1 MMQTLLTQTPSA
13 PANGLD
19 KAPLSGSVESKS
31 IDGGTS
37 SDSKGDFAIL
47 IAKAQNC
54 EQGAAEASQG
64 DNNVRSAKSLATES
78 ASPNEEASKEQ
89 DPDADS
95 KVEEVPATDFLLRLQ
110 DSLKLDTSL
119 VTPQLAVVAQQSATA
134 VDGNPLPQE
143 GEQQGIALDESEPAP
158 AAARIARQLAGQT
171 GAQSPLATT
180 AQLTP
185 ETTVSPSAARV
196 VVQGDASS
204 AVLSP
209 SVLSSEGEKAATTA
223 DEQSG
228 EKASA
233 KGETPAGGKHTKPLT
248 GAERMAQ
255 LAKVLPVDESAS
267 TTKPAES
274 LATKEAGDSKSDSA
288 ASSAV
293 TGKGQTAQ
301 AATQGAALKAFSEG
315 LKQPEV
321 GAAATSAT
329 AEGHDGSSNS
339 TGKSVS
345 NSGAKVNQNDV
356 SFTAKQEGR
365 LTAKEGSD
373 SKSDSVTSSAVTSK
387 GQTAQAATQGA
398 ALKAFSEGLK
408 QPDAGTV
415 TTATT
420 AENTGMAGKG
430 AEKSAAE
437 GSQQPATAANQGSAP
452 VTTAQSAAAQS
463 GVTSNTTTQTDSAA
477 APVMVAPEQVLAQA
491 ESQGPQAPLSSIA
504 AGIKQMDVTGTDEVR
519 KAVQLEVKPKAGE
532 SEKSLVAAT
541 SSSESSQSQ
550 TVQHG
555 QNSQPQPQV
564 ADSRAPA
571 AEGTLRREPQNLPH
585 LKLASQEAP
594 AELHQKVNVML
605 AEKLQQAEI
614 QLDPLGLG
622 KMKIQIQIGADSQA
636 NVHFVVQH
644 GQTREMLEQAMPR
657 LRDMLAGQG
666 IQLGQTQVQQQSQQ
680 QQQQGQPTFS
690 GQGQQGQS
698 GGQSHAGNGQVE
710 GEPTTANLSL
720 LVESTNGSGIDFY
733 A

>member
-31 IDGGTS
+31 IDGGTG
-37 SDSKGDFAIL
+37 SDSKGDFATL
-47 IAKAQNC
+47 IAKARNS
-54 EQGAAEASQG
+54 EQGAAEATQG
-64 DNNVRSAKSLATES
+64 GNHVRSAKSLATES
-78 ASPNEEASKEQ
+78 ASPKEETGKEQ
-89 DPDADS
+89 DPDADN

-119 VTPQLAVVAQQSATA
+119 VTPQLAVAAQQSATA

-143 GEQQGIALDESEPAP
+143 GELEGIALDESEQTP
-158 AAARIARQLAGQT
+158 AAARIASQLAGQT

-180 AQLTP
+180 ANSTS
-185 ETTVSPSAARV
+185 ETTVSSSAARV
-196 VVQGDASS
+196 VAQGDAS
-204 AVLSP
+204 AA
-209 SVLSSEGEKAATTA
+209 VLSSEGEDAATTT
-223 DEQSG
+223 DRQSG

-233 KGETPAGGKHTKPLT
+233 KGETLGADGKHSKPLT

-255 LAKVLPVDESAS
+255 LAKVLPVDESVS
-267 TTKPAES
+267 TAKSAES
-274 LATKEAGDSKSDSA
+274 LAAKETGDSKSDLVA
-288 ASSAV
+288 GNV
-293 TGKGQTAQ
+293 LTNKGQATQ

-315 LKQPEV
+315 LKQPEA
-321 GAAATSAT
+321 GAATTSAT
-329 AEGHDGSSNS
+329 ADGS
-339 TGKSVS
+339 GV
-345 NSGAKVNQNDV
+345 
-356 SFTAKQEGR
+356 
-365 LTAKEGSD
+365 
-373 SKSDSVTSSAVTSK
+373 
-387 GQTAQAATQGA
+387 
-398 ALKAFSEGLK
+398 
-408 QPDAGTV
+408 
-415 TTATT
+415 
-420 AENTGMAGKG
+420 AGKG
-430 AEKSAAE
+430 AEKGAAE

-452 VTTAQSAAAQS
+452 VTTAQSAAESAAAQS
-463 GVTSNTTTQTDSAA
+463 RVTANATAQSDSAA
-477 APVMVAPEQVLAQA
+477 APVMVAPQQVLAQA
-491 ESQGPQAPLSSIA
+491 ESQGPQAPLSTIS
-504 AGIKQMDVTGTDEVR
+504 AGIKQMEVTGTDEVR
-519 KAVQLEVKPKAGE
+519 KAVSLEVKPKAGE
-532 SEKSLVAAT
+532 AEKSLVATT
-541 SSSESSQSQ
+541 SSSESSPSQ

-555 QNSQPQPQV
+555 QNSQTQPQV

-571 AEGTLRREPQNLPH
+571 AETTLRREPQNLPH

-622 KMKIQIQIGADSQA
+622 KMKIQIQMGADSQA

-680 QQQQGQPTFS
+680 QQQQGQPTFN

-698 GGQSHAGNGQVE
+698 SGQPRSGNGLVE
-710 GEPTTANLSL
+710 GELTTSNPSL

>member
-31 IDGGTS
+31 IDGETG
-37 SDSKGDFAIL
+37 SDSKGDFATL
-47 IAKAQNC
+47 IAKARNS
-54 EQGAAEASQG
+54 EQGAAEATQG
-64 DNNVRSAKSLATES
+64 GNHVRSAKSLATES
-78 ASPNEEASKEQ
+78 ASPKEETSKEQ
-89 DPDADS
+89 DPDADN

-119 VTPQLAVVAQQSATA
+119 VTPQLAVAAQQSATV

-143 GEQQGIALDESEPAP
+143 GELEGIALDESEQTP
-158 AAARIARQLAGQT
+158 AAARIASQLASQT

-180 AQLTP
+180 ANSTS
-185 ETTVSPSAARV
+185 ETTVSSSAARV
-196 VVQGDASS
+196 VAQGDAS
-204 AVLSP
+204 AA
-209 SVLSSEGEKAATTA
+209 VLSSEGEDAATTA
-223 DEQSG
+223 DGQAG

-233 KGETPAGGKHTKPLT
+233 KGETLGADGKHTKPLT

-255 LAKVLPVDESAS
+255 LAKVLPVDESANTAKS
-267 TTKPAES
+267 AES
-274 LATKEAGDSKSDSA
+274 LAAKEAGDSKSDLS
-288 ASSAV
+288 ASSAL
-293 TGKGQTAQ
+293 TNKGQATQ
-301 AATQGAALKAFSEG
+301 ATTQGAALKAFSEG
-315 LKQPEV
+315 LKQSEAV
-321 GAAATSAT
+321 AATTSAAA
-329 AEGHDGSSNS
+329 DGS
-339 TGKSVS
+339 GV
-345 NSGAKVNQNDV
+345 
-356 SFTAKQEGR
+356 
-365 LTAKEGSD
+365 
-373 SKSDSVTSSAVTSK
+373 
-387 GQTAQAATQGA
+387 
-398 ALKAFSEGLK
+398 
-408 QPDAGTV
+408 
-415 TTATT
+415 
-420 AENTGMAGKG
+420 AGKG

-452 VTTAQSAAAQS
+452 VTTAQSAAESAAAHGSVTTNATAQS
-463 GVTSNTTTQTDSAA
+463 DSAA
-477 APVMVAPEQVLAQA
+477 APVMVAPQQVLAQA
-491 ESQGPQAPLSSIA
+491 ESQGPQAPLSTIS
-504 AGIKQMDVTGTDEVR
+504 AGIKQMEVTGTDEVR
-519 KAVQLEVKPKAGE
+519 KAVSLEVKPKAGE
-532 SEKSLVAAT
+532 AEKSLVATT
-541 SSSESSQSQ
+541 SNSESSPSQ

-555 QNSQPQPQV
+555 QNSQTQPQV

-571 AEGTLRREPQNLPH
+571 AETTLRREPQNLPH

-622 KMKIQIQIGADSQA
+622 KMKIQIQMGSDSQA

-680 QQQQGQPTFS
+680 QQQQGQPTFN

-698 GGQSHAGNGQVE
+698 SSQPRSGNGLVE
-710 GEPTTANLSL
+710 GELTTSNPSL

>member
-31 IDGGTS
+31 IDGGAG
-37 SDSKGDFAIL
+37 SDSKGDFATL
-47 IAKAQNC
+47 IAKAQNS

-89 DPDADS
+89 DPDTDG
-95 KVEEVPATDFLLRLQ
+95 KVEEVPANDFLLRLQ

-119 VTPQLAVVAQQSATA
+119 VTPQLAVVVQQSATA
-134 VDGNPLPQE
+134 IDGNPLPQE
-143 GEQQGIALDESEPAP
+143 GEQEGIALDESEPAP

-180 AQLTP
+180 AQSTH
-185 ETTVSPSAARV
+185 ETTASPSAARV
-196 VVQGDASS
+196 VVQGDAFS

-209 SVLSSEGEKAATTA
+209 AALSSEGDKAATTA

-233 KGETPAGGKHTKPLT
+233 KGETPADGKHTKPLT

-267 TTKPAES
+267 TTKPAET
-274 LATKEAGDSKSDSA
+274 LAAKEGGDSKSDPA

-293 TGKGQTAQ
+293 TSKRQTAQ
-301 AATQGAALKAFSEG
+301 AT
-315 LKQPEV
+315 
-321 GAAATSAT
+321 
-329 AEGHDGSSNS
+329 
-339 TGKSVS
+339 
-345 NSGAKVNQNDV
+345 
-356 SFTAKQEGR
+356 
-365 LTAKEGSD
+365 
-373 SKSDSVTSSAVTSK
+373 
-387 GQTAQAATQGA
+387 TQGA

-408 QPDAGTV
+408 QPDASTV

-420 AENTGMAGKG
+420 AENSGAAGKG

-437 GSQQPATAANQGSAP
+437 GSQQTATTTVANQGSAQ

-463 GVTSNTTTQTDSAA
+463 SVMPNTTTQTDNAA
-477 APVMVAPEQVLAQA
+477 APVMVAPQQMLAQA
-491 ESQGPQAPLSSIA
+491 ESQGPQAPLSTIS
-504 AGIKQMDVTGTDEVR
+504 AGIKQMEVTGTDEVR

-532 SEKSLVAAT
+532 AEKSLVATT

-698 GGQSHAGNGQVE
+698 GGQSHAGNGLVE
-710 GEPTTANLSL
+710 GELTTANLSL

>member
-31 IDGGTS
+31 IDGGTG
-37 SDSKGDFAIL
+37 SDSKGDFATL
-47 IAKAQNC
+47 IAKARNS
-54 EQGAAEASQG
+54 EQGAAEATQG
-64 DNNVRSAKSLATES
+64 GNHVRSAKSLATES
-78 ASPNEEASKEQ
+78 ASPKEETGKEQ
-89 DPDADS
+89 DPDADN

-119 VTPQLAVVAQQSATA
+119 VTPQLAVAAQQSATA

-143 GEQQGIALDESEPAP
+143 GELEGIALDDGEQTP
-158 AAARIARQLAGQT
+158 AAARIASQLAGQN

-180 AQLTP
+180 ANSTS
-185 ETTVSPSAARV
+185 ETTVSSSAARV
-196 VVQGDASS
+196 VAQGDAS
-204 AVLSP
+204 AA
-209 SVLSSEGEKAATTA
+209 VLSSEGEDAATTT
-223 DEQSG
+223 DRQSG

-233 KGETPAGGKHTKPLT
+233 KGETLGADGKHSKPLT

-255 LAKVLPVDESAS
+255 LAKVLPVDESANTAKS
-267 TTKPAES
+267 AES
-274 LATKEAGDSKSDSA
+274 LAAKEAGDSKSDPA
-288 ASSAV
+288 ASNAL
-293 TGKGQTAQ
+293 TNKGQATQ

-315 LKQPEV
+315 LKQSEA
-321 GAAATSAT
+321 GAATTSAT
-329 AEGHDGSSNS
+329 ADGS
-339 TGKSVS
+339 GV
-345 NSGAKVNQNDV
+345 
-356 SFTAKQEGR
+356 
-365 LTAKEGSD
+365 
-373 SKSDSVTSSAVTSK
+373 
-387 GQTAQAATQGA
+387 
-398 ALKAFSEGLK
+398 
-408 QPDAGTV
+408 
-415 TTATT
+415 
-420 AENTGMAGKG
+420 AGKG

-437 GSQQPATAANQGSAP
+437 GSLQPATAANQGSAP
-452 VTTAQSAAAQS
+452 VRTAQSAAESAAAQS
-463 GVTSNTTTQTDSAA
+463 SVTATATAQTDSAA
-477 APVMVAPEQVLAQA
+477 APVMVAPQQVLAQA
-491 ESQGPQAPLSSIA
+491 ESQGPQAPLSTIS
-504 AGIKQMDVTGTDEVR
+504 AGIKQMEVTGTDEVR
-519 KAVQLEVKPKAGE
+519 KAVSLEVKPKAGE
-532 SEKSLVAAT
+532 AEKSLVAAT
-541 SSSESSQSQ
+541 SSGESSQNQ

-555 QNSQPQPQV
+555 QNSQTQPQV

-571 AEGTLRREPQNLPH
+571 AETTLRREPQNLPH

-622 KMKIQIQIGADSQA
+622 KMKIQIQMGADSQA

-680 QQQQGQPTFS
+680 QQQQGQPTFN

-698 GGQSHAGNGQVE
+698 SGQQRSGNGLVE
-710 GEPTTANLSL
+710 GELTTSNPSL

>member
-31 IDGGTS
+31 IDGGTG
-37 SDSKGDFAIL
+37 SDSKGDFATL
-47 IAKAQNC
+47 SAKARNS
-54 EQGAAEASQG
+54 EQGAAEATQG
-64 DNNVRSAKSLATES
+64 GNHVRSAKSLATES
-78 ASPNEEASKEQ
+78 ASPKEEIGKEQ
-89 DPDADS
+89 DPDADT

-119 VTPQLAVVAQQSATA
+119 VTPQLAVAAQQSATV

-143 GEQQGIALDESEPAP
+143 GEQEGIAFDESEQTP
-158 AAARIARQLAGQT
+158 AAARIAQQLAGQT

-180 AQLTP
+180 ANSTP
-185 ETTVSPSAARV
+185 ETTVSSSAARV
-196 VVQGDASS
+196 VAKGDAST
-204 AVLSP
+204 AI
-209 SVLSSEGEKAATTA
+209 LSSEGEDTATTA
-223 DEQSG
+223 DEQTG

-233 KGETPAGGKHTKPLT
+233 KGETLGADGKHTKPLT
-248 GAERMAQ
+248 GPERMAQ

-267 TTKPAES
+267 TAKSAES
-274 LATKEAGDSKSDSA
+274 LAAKEAGDSKSDPA
-288 ASSAV
+288 ASNAL
-293 TGKGQTAQ
+293 TNKGQATQ

-315 LKQPEV
+315 LKQSEA
-321 GAAATSAT
+321 GTATAT
-329 AEGHDGSSNS
+329 AEG
-339 TGKSVS
+339 
-345 NSGAKVNQNDV
+345 SGA
-356 SFTAKQEGR
+356 T
-365 LTAKEGSD
+365 
-373 SKSDSVTSSAVTSK
+373 
-387 GQTAQAATQGA
+387 
-398 ALKAFSEGLK
+398 
-408 QPDAGTV
+408 
-415 TTATT
+415 
-420 AENTGMAGKG
+420 GKG
-430 AEKSAAE
+430 AEKGAAE

-452 VTTAQSAAAQS
+452 VRTAQSAAESAAAQS
-463 GVTSNTTTQTDSAA
+463 SVTTNATTQSDSAA
-477 APVMVAPEQVLAQA
+477 APVMVAPQQVLAQA
-491 ESQGPQAPLSSIA
+491 ESQGPQAPLSTIS
-504 AGIKQMDVTGTDEVR
+504 AGIKQMEVTGTDEVR
-519 KAVQLEVKPKAGE
+519 KAVSLEVKPKAGE
-532 SEKSLVAAT
+532 AEKSLVATT
-541 SSSESSQSQ
+541 SSSESSPSQ

-555 QNSQPQPQV
+555 QNSQTQPQV

-571 AEGTLRREPQNLPH
+571 AETTLRREPQNLPH

-622 KMKIQIQIGADSQA
+622 KMKIQIQMGADSQA

-680 QQQQGQPTFS
+680 QQQQGQPTFN

-698 GGQSHAGNGQVE
+698 SSQPRSGNGLVE
-710 GEPTTANLSL
+710 GELTTSNPSL

>member
-13 PANGLD
+13 AANGLD

-31 IDGGTS
+31 IDGGTG
-37 SDSKGDFAIL
+37 SDSKGDFATL
-47 IAKAQNC
+47 IAKARNS
-54 EQGAAEASQG
+54 EQGAAEATQG
-64 DNNVRSAKSLATES
+64 GNHVRSAKSLATES
-78 ASPNEEASKEQ
+78 ASPTEETGKEQ
-89 DPDADS
+89 DPDADN

-119 VTPQLAVVAQQSATA
+119 VTPQLAVAAQQSATA

-143 GEQQGIALDESEPAP
+143 GELEGIALDDGEQTP
-158 AAARIARQLAGQT
+158 AAARIASQLAGQN

-180 AQLTP
+180 ANSTS
-185 ETTVSPSAARV
+185 ETTVSSSAARV
-196 VVQGDASS
+196 VAQGDAS
-204 AVLSP
+204 AA
-209 SVLSSEGEKAATTA
+209 VLSSEGEDAATTT
-223 DEQSG
+223 DRQSG

-233 KGETPAGGKHTKPLT
+233 KGETLGADGKHTKPLT

-267 TTKPAES
+267 TAKSAGS
-274 LATKEAGDSKSDSA
+274 LAAKEAGDSKSDLA
-288 ASSAV
+288 ASNAL
-293 TGKGQTAQ
+293 TNKGQATQ

-315 LKQPEV
+315 LKQPEA
-321 GAAATSAT
+321 GAATTSAT
-329 AEGHDGSSNS
+329 ADGS
-339 TGKSVS
+339 GV
-345 NSGAKVNQNDV
+345 
-356 SFTAKQEGR
+356 
-365 LTAKEGSD
+365 
-373 SKSDSVTSSAVTSK
+373 
-387 GQTAQAATQGA
+387 
-398 ALKAFSEGLK
+398 
-408 QPDAGTV
+408 
-415 TTATT
+415 
-420 AENTGMAGKG
+420 AGKG

-452 VTTAQSAAAQS
+452 VTTAQSAAESAAAQS
-463 GVTSNTTTQTDSAA
+463 SVTTNATTPTDSAA
-477 APVMVAPEQVLAQA
+477 APVMVAPQQVLAQA
-491 ESQGPQAPLSSIA
+491 ESQGPQAPLSTIS
-504 AGIKQMDVTGTDEVR
+504 AGIKQMEVTGSDEVR
-519 KAVQLEVKPKAGE
+519 KAVSLEVKPKAGE
-532 SEKSLVAAT
+532 AEKSLVATT
-541 SSSESSQSQ
+541 SSSESSPSQ

-555 QNSQPQPQV
+555 QNSQTQPQV

-571 AEGTLRREPQNLPH
+571 AETTLRREPQNLPH

-622 KMKIQIQIGADSQA
+622 KMKIQIQMGADSQA

-680 QQQQGQPTFS
+680 QQQQGQPTFN

-698 GGQSHAGNGQVE
+698 SSQPRSGNGLVE
-710 GEPTTANLSL
+710 GELTTSNPSL

>member
-31 IDGGTS
+31 IDGGTG
-37 SDSKGDFAIL
+37 SDSKGDFATL
-47 IAKAQNC
+47 IAKARNS
-54 EQGAAEASQG
+54 EQGAAEATQG
-64 DNNVRSAKSLATES
+64 GNHVRSAKSLATES
-78 ASPNEEASKEQ
+78 TSPKEEIGKEQ
-89 DPDADS
+89 DPDADN

-119 VTPQLAVVAQQSATA
+119 VTPQLAVAAQQSATA

-143 GEQQGIALDESEPAP
+143 GELEGIALDESEQTP
-158 AAARIARQLAGQT
+158 AAARIAQQLAGQT

-180 AQLTP
+180 ANSTLD
-185 ETTVSPSAARV
+185 TTVSSSAARV
-196 VVQGDASS
+196 VVKGDAS
-204 AVLSP
+204 AA
-209 SVLSSEGEKAATTA
+209 VLSSEGEDAATTA
-223 DEQSG
+223 DGQSG

-233 KGETPAGGKHTKPLT
+233 KGETLGADGKHSKPLT

-255 LAKVLPVDESAS
+255 LAKVLPVDESANTAKS
-267 TTKPAES
+267 AES
-274 LATKEAGDSKSDSA
+274 LAAKEAGDSKSDPA
-288 ASSAV
+288 ASNAL
-293 TGKGQTAQ
+293 TNKGQATQ

-315 LKQPEV
+315 LKQSEA
-321 GAAATSAT
+321 GAATTSAT
-329 AEGHDGSSNS
+329 ADGS
-339 TGKSVS
+339 GV
-345 NSGAKVNQNDV
+345 
-356 SFTAKQEGR
+356 
-365 LTAKEGSD
+365 
-373 SKSDSVTSSAVTSK
+373 
-387 GQTAQAATQGA
+387 
-398 ALKAFSEGLK
+398 
-408 QPDAGTV
+408 
-415 TTATT
+415 
-420 AENTGMAGKG
+420 AGKG

-437 GSQQPATAANQGSAP
+437 GSLQPATAANQGSAP
-452 VTTAQSAAAQS
+452 VTTAQSAAESAAAQS
-463 GVTSNTTTQTDSAA
+463 SVTATATAQTDSVA
-477 APVMVAPEQVLAQA
+477 APVMVAPQQVLAQA
-491 ESQGPQAPLSSIA
+491 ESQGPQAPLSTIS
-504 AGIKQMDVTGTDEVR
+504 AGIKQMEVTGTDEVR
-519 KAVQLEVKPKAGE
+519 KAVSLEVKPKAGE
-532 SEKSLVAAT
+532 AEKSLVAAT
-541 SSSESSQSQ
+541 SSGESSQNQ

-555 QNSQPQPQV
+555 QNSQTQPQV

-571 AEGTLRREPQNLPH
+571 AETTLRREPQNLPH

-622 KMKIQIQIGADSQA
+622 KMKIQIQMGSDSQA

-680 QQQQGQPTFS
+680 QQQQGQPTFN
-690 GQGQQGQS
+690 GQGQQGQTS
-698 GGQSHAGNGQVE
+698 GQPRSGNGLVE
-710 GEPTTANLSL
+710 GELTTSNPSL

>member
-31 IDGGTS
+31 IDGGAG
-37 SDSKGDFAIL
+37 SDSKGDFATL
-47 IAKAQNC
+47 IAKAQNS

-119 VTPQLAVVAQQSATA
+119 VTPQLAVAAQQSATA
-134 VDGNPLPQE
+134 LDGNPLPQE
-143 GEQQGIALDESEPAP
+143 GEQQGIALDERELAP
-158 AAARIARQLAGQT
+158 AADRIARQLAGQT

-180 AQLTP
+180 AQSIP

-209 SVLSSEGEKAATTA
+209 AILSSEGEDAAPSP

-233 KGETPAGGKHTKPLT
+233 KGETPADGKHTKPLT

-274 LATKEAGDSKSDSA
+274 LATKETDDSKSDSA
-288 ASSAV
+288 A
-293 TGKGQTAQ
+293 
-301 AATQGAALKAFSEG
+301 
-315 LKQPEV
+315 
-321 GAAATSAT
+321 
-329 AEGHDGSSNS
+329 
-339 TGKSVS
+339 
-345 NSGAKVNQNDV
+345 
-356 SFTAKQEGR
+356 
-365 LTAKEGSD
+365 
-373 SKSDSVTSSAVTSK
+373 SSAVTSK

-420 AENTGMAGKG
+420 AEGSGAAGKG

-437 GSQQPATAANQGSAP
+437 GSQQPATAANQGSAQ

-463 GVTSNTTTQTDSAA
+463 SVTPNATTQTDSAA
-477 APVMVAPEQVLAQA
+477 APVMVAPQQMLAQA

-504 AGIKQMDVTGTDEVR
+504 AGIKQMEVTGTDEVR

-532 SEKSLVAAT
+532 AEKSLVATT

-680 QQQQGQPTFS
+680 QQQQGQPTFN

-698 GGQSHAGNGQVE
+698 GAQSHAGNGLVE

>member
-31 IDGGTS
+31 IDGRTG
-37 SDSKGDFAIL
+37 SDSKGDFATL
-47 IAKAQNC
+47 IAKARNS
-54 EQGAAEASQG
+54 EQGAAEATQG
-64 DNNVRSAKSLATES
+64 GNHVRSAKSLATES
-78 ASPNEEASKEQ
+78 ASPKEEIGKEE
-89 DPDADS
+89 DPDADN
-95 KVEEVPATDFLLRLQ
+95 KAEEVPATDFLLRLQ

-119 VTPQLAVVAQQSATA
+119 VTPQLAVAAQQSATA

-143 GEQQGIALDESEPAP
+143 GEQEGIALDEGEQTP
-158 AAARIARQLAGQT
+158 AAARIASQLAGQT

-180 AQLTP
+180 ANSTLD
-185 ETTVSPSAARV
+185 TTVSSSAARV
-196 VVQGDASS
+196 VAKGDAS
-204 AVLSP
+204 AAA
-209 SVLSSEGEKAATTA
+209 LSSEGEDAATTA
-223 DEQSG
+223 DGQAG

-233 KGETPAGGKHTKPLT
+233 KGETLGADGKHTKPLT

-267 TTKPAES
+267 TAKSAES
-274 LATKEAGDSKSDSA
+274 LAAKEAGDSKSDPA
-288 ASSAV
+288 ASNAL
-293 TGKGQTAQ
+293 TNKGQATQ

-315 LKQPEV
+315 LKQSEA
-321 GAAATSAT
+321 GAATTSAT
-329 AEGHDGSSNS
+329 ADGS
-339 TGKSVS
+339 GV
-345 NSGAKVNQNDV
+345 
-356 SFTAKQEGR
+356 
-365 LTAKEGSD
+365 
-373 SKSDSVTSSAVTSK
+373 
-387 GQTAQAATQGA
+387 
-398 ALKAFSEGLK
+398 
-408 QPDAGTV
+408 
-415 TTATT
+415 
-420 AENTGMAGKG
+420 AGKG
-430 AEKSAAE
+430 AEKSPSE
-437 GSQQPATAANQGSAP
+437 GSQQSATAANQGSAP
-452 VTTAQSAAAQS
+452 VTTAQSAAESAAAQ
-463 GVTSNTTTQTDSAA
+463 GRVTTNATTPTDNAA
-477 APVMVAPEQVLAQA
+477 APVMVAPQQVLAQA
-491 ESQGPQAPLSSIA
+491 ESQGPQAPLSTIS
-504 AGIKQMDVTGTDEVR
+504 AGIKQMEVTGTDEVR
-519 KAVQLEVKPKAGE
+519 KAVSLEVKPKAGE
-532 SEKSLVAAT
+532 AEKSLVATT
-541 SSSESSQSQ
+541 SSGESSQNQ

-555 QNSQPQPQV
+555 QNSQTQPQV

-571 AEGTLRREPQNLPH
+571 AETTLRREPQNLPH

-622 KMKIQIQIGADSQA
+622 KMKIQIQMGADSQA

-680 QQQQGQPTFS
+680 QQQQGQPTFN

-698 GGQSHAGNGQVE
+698 SGQPRSGNGLVE
-710 GEPTTANLSL
+710 GELTTSTPSL

>member
-31 IDGGTS
+31 IDGGTG
-37 SDSKGDFAIL
+37 SDSKGDFATL
-47 IAKAQNC
+47 IAKARNS
-54 EQGAAEASQG
+54 EQGAAEATQG
-64 DNNVRSAKSLATES
+64 GNHVRSAKSLATES
-78 ASPNEEASKEQ
+78 ASPKEETGKEQ
-89 DPDADS
+89 DPDADN

-119 VTPQLAVVAQQSATA
+119 VTPQLAVAAQQSATA

-143 GEQQGIALDESEPAP
+143 GELEGIALDDGEQTP
-158 AAARIARQLAGQT
+158 AAARIASQLAGQN

-180 AQLTP
+180 ANSTS
-185 ETTVSPSAARV
+185 ETTVSSSAARV
-196 VVQGDASS
+196 VAQGDAS
-204 AVLSP
+204 AA
-209 SVLSSEGEKAATTA
+209 VLSSEGEDAATTT
-223 DEQSG
+223 DRQSG

-233 KGETPAGGKHTKPLT
+233 KGETLGADGKHSKPLT

-255 LAKVLPVDESAS
+255 LAKVLPVDESANTAKS
-267 TTKPAES
+267 AES
-274 LATKEAGDSKSDSA
+274 LAAKEAGDSKSDPA
-288 ASSAV
+288 ASNAL
-293 TGKGQTAQ
+293 TNKGQATQ

-315 LKQPEV
+315 LKQSE
-321 GAAATSAT
+321 AAAATTSAT
-329 AEGHDGSSNS
+329 ADGS
-339 TGKSVS
+339 GV
-345 NSGAKVNQNDV
+345 
-356 SFTAKQEGR
+356 
-365 LTAKEGSD
+365 
-373 SKSDSVTSSAVTSK
+373 
-387 GQTAQAATQGA
+387 
-398 ALKAFSEGLK
+398 
-408 QPDAGTV
+408 
-415 TTATT
+415 
-420 AENTGMAGKG
+420 AGKG

-437 GSQQPATAANQGSAP
+437 GSLQPATAANQGSAP
-452 VTTAQSAAAQS
+452 VTTAQSAVESAAAQS
-463 GVTSNTTTQTDSAA
+463 SVTATATAQTDSAA
-477 APVMVAPEQVLAQA
+477 APVMVAPQQVLAQA
-491 ESQGPQAPLSSIA
+491 ESQGPQAPLSTIS
-504 AGIKQMDVTGTDEVR
+504 AGIKQMEVTGTDEVR
-519 KAVQLEVKPKAGE
+519 KAVSLEVKPKAGE
-532 SEKSLVAAT
+532 AEKSLVAAT
-541 SSSESSQSQ
+541 SSGESSPSQ

-555 QNSQPQPQV
+555 QNSQTQPQV

-571 AEGTLRREPQNLPH
+571 AETTLRREPQNLPH
-585 LKLASQEAP
+585 MKLASQEAP

-622 KMKIQIQIGADSQA
+622 KMKIQIQMGSDSQA

-680 QQQQGQPTFS
+680 QQQQGQPTFN

-698 GGQSHAGNGQVE
+698 SGQQRSGNGLVE
-710 GEPTTANLSL
+710 GELTTSNPSL

>member
-31 IDGGTS
+31 IDVGTGN
-37 SDSKGDFAIL
+37 DSKGDFATL
-47 IAKAQNC
+47 IAKARNS
-54 EQGAAEASQG
+54 EQGAAEATQG
-64 DNNVRSAKSLATES
+64 GNHVRSAKSLATES
-78 ASPNEEASKEQ
+78 ASPKEEISKEQ
-89 DPDADS
+89 DPDADN

-119 VTPQLAVVAQQSATA
+119 VTPQLAVAAQQSATA

-143 GEQQGIALDESEPAP
+143 GELEGIALDESEQTP
-158 AAARIARQLAGQT
+158 AAARIANQLAGQT

-180 AQLTP
+180 ANSTS
-185 ETTVSPSAARV
+185 ETTVSSSAARV
-196 VVQGDASS
+196 VAQGDAS
-204 AVLSP
+204 AA
-209 SVLSSEGEKAATTA
+209 VLSSEGEDAATTA
-223 DEQSG
+223 DGQAG

-233 KGETPAGGKHTKPLT
+233 KGETLGADGKHTKPLT

-267 TTKPAES
+267 TAKSAES
-274 LATKEAGDSKSDSA
+274 LAAKEAGDSKSDLA
-288 ASSAV
+288 ASNAL
-293 TGKGQTAQ
+293 TNKGQATQ
-301 AATQGAALKAFSEG
+301 AVTQGAALKAFSEG
-315 LKQPEV
+315 LKQPEA
-321 GAAATSAT
+321 GAATTSAT
-329 AEGHDGSSNS
+329 ADGS
-339 TGKSVS
+339 GV
-345 NSGAKVNQNDV
+345 
-356 SFTAKQEGR
+356 
-365 LTAKEGSD
+365 
-373 SKSDSVTSSAVTSK
+373 
-387 GQTAQAATQGA
+387 
-398 ALKAFSEGLK
+398 
-408 QPDAGTV
+408 
-415 TTATT
+415 
-420 AENTGMAGKG
+420 AGKG
-430 AEKSAAE
+430 TEKGAAE

-452 VTTAQSAAAQS
+452 VTTAQSAVASAAAQGS
-463 GVTSNTTTQTDSAA
+463 VTANATAQSDS
-477 APVMVAPEQVLAQA
+477 APVMVAPQQVLAQA
-491 ESQGPQAPLSSIA
+491 ESQGPQAPLSTIS
-504 AGIKQMDVTGTDEVR
+504 AGIKQMEVTGTDEVR
-519 KAVQLEVKPKAGE
+519 KVVSLEVKPKAGE
-532 SEKSLVAAT
+532 AEKSLVTTT
-541 SSSESSQSQ
+541 SSGESSPSQ

-555 QNSQPQPQV
+555 QNSQTQPQV

-571 AEGTLRREPQNLPH
+571 AETTLRREPQNLPH

-622 KMKIQIQIGADSQA
+622 KMKIQIQMGSDSQA

-680 QQQQGQPTFS
+680 QQQQGQPTFN

-698 GGQSHAGNGQVE
+698 SGQPRSGNGLVE
-710 GEPTTANLSL
+710 GELTTSNPSL

>member
-31 IDGGTS
+31 IDGGTG

-47 IAKAQNC
+47 IAKVRNS
-54 EQGAAEASQG
+54 EQGAAEATQG
-64 DNNVRSAKSLATES
+64 GNHVRSAKSLATES
-78 ASPNEEASKEQ
+78 ASPKEEIGKEE
-89 DPDADS
+89 DPDADN

-119 VTPQLAVVAQQSATA
+119 VTPHLAVAAQQSATA

-143 GEQQGIALDESEPAP
+143 GEQEGIALDEGEQTP
-158 AAARIARQLAGQT
+158 AAARIASQLAGQT
-171 GAQSPLATT
+171 GAQSPLETT
-180 AQLTP
+180 ANSTP
-185 ETTVSPSAARV
+185 ETTVSSSAARV
-196 VVQGDASS
+196 VAKGDAS
-204 AVLSP
+204 AA
-209 SVLSSEGEKAATTA
+209 VLSSEGEDAATTA
-223 DEQSG
+223 DGQAG
-228 EKASA
+228 KKAFA
-233 KGETPAGGKHTKPLT
+233 KGETLGADGKHTKPLT

-255 LAKVLPVDESAS
+255 LAKMLPVDESAS
-267 TTKPAES
+267 TAKSAES
-274 LATKEAGDSKSDSA
+274 LAAKEAGDSKSDLA
-288 ASSAV
+288 ASNAL
-293 TGKGQTAQ
+293 TNKGQATQ

-315 LKQPEV
+315 LKQPEA
-321 GAAATSAT
+321 GAATTSAT
-329 AEGHDGSSNS
+329 ADGS
-339 TGKSVS
+339 GV
-345 NSGAKVNQNDV
+345 
-356 SFTAKQEGR
+356 
-365 LTAKEGSD
+365 
-373 SKSDSVTSSAVTSK
+373 
-387 GQTAQAATQGA
+387 
-398 ALKAFSEGLK
+398 
-408 QPDAGTV
+408 
-415 TTATT
+415 
-420 AENTGMAGKG
+420 AGKG

-452 VTTAQSAAAQS
+452 VTTAQSAAESAAAQS
-463 GVTSNTTTQTDSAA
+463 SVTTNATTPTDSAA
-477 APVMVAPEQVLAQA
+477 APVMVAPQQVLAQA
-491 ESQGPQAPLSSIA
+491 ESQGPQAPLSTIS
-504 AGIKQMDVTGTDEVR
+504 AGIKQMEVTGTDEVR
-519 KAVQLEVKPKAGE
+519 KAASLEVKPKAGE
-532 SEKSLVAAT
+532 AEKSLVATT
-541 SSSESSQSQ
+541 SSSESSPSQ

-555 QNSQPQPQV
+555 QNSQTQPQV

-571 AEGTLRREPQNLPH
+571 AETTLRREPQNLPH

-622 KMKIQIQIGADSQA
+622 KMKIQIQMGADSQA

-680 QQQQGQPTFS
+680 QQQQGQPTFN

-698 GGQSHAGNGQVE
+698 SGQPRSGNGLVE
-710 GEPTTANLSL
+710 GELTTSNPSL

>member
-31 IDGGTS
+31 IDGGAG
-37 SDSKGDFAIL
+37 SDSKGDFATL
-47 IAKAQNC
+47 IAKARNS

-78 ASPNEEASKEQ
+78 ASPNEETSKEQ

-119 VTPQLAVVAQQSATA
+119 VTPQLAVVLQQSATA
-134 VDGNPLPQE
+134 IDGNPLPQE

-171 GAQSPLATT
+171 GVQSPLATT
-180 AQLTP
+180 AQSTP
-185 ETTVSPSAARV
+185 ESTVSPSAARV
-196 VVQGDASS
+196 VAQGDASS

-209 SVLSSEGEKAATTA
+209 AVLSPEGDKAATTA

-233 KGETPAGGKHTKPLT
+233 KGETPADGKHTKPLT

-274 LATKEAGDSKSDSA
+274 LVAKEGGDSKSNPA
-288 ASSAV
+288 A
-293 TGKGQTAQ
+293 
-301 AATQGAALKAFSEG
+301 
-315 LKQPEV
+315 
-321 GAAATSAT
+321 
-329 AEGHDGSSNS
+329 
-339 TGKSVS
+339 
-345 NSGAKVNQNDV
+345 
-356 SFTAKQEGR
+356 
-365 LTAKEGSD
+365 
-373 SKSDSVTSSAVTSK
+373 SSAVTSK

-420 AENTGMAGKG
+420 AEGRGAAGKG

-437 GSQQPATAANQGSAP
+437 GSQQPATAANQGSAQ

-463 GVTSNTTTQTDSAA
+463 SVTPNATTQTDSAA
-477 APVMVAPEQVLAQA
+477 APVMVAPQQMLAQA

-504 AGIKQMDVTGTDEVR
+504 AGIKQMEVTGTDEVR

-532 SEKSLVAAT
+532 AEKSLVATT

-698 GGQSHAGNGQVE
+698 GGQSHAGNGLVE

>member
-13 PANGLD
+13 AANGLD

-31 IDGGTS
+31 IDGGTG
-37 SDSKGDFAIL
+37 SDSKGDFATL
-47 IAKAQNC
+47 IAKARNS
-54 EQGAAEASQG
+54 EQGAAEATQG
-64 DNNVRSAKSLATES
+64 GNHVRSAKSLATES
-78 ASPNEEASKEQ
+78 ASPKEETGKEQ
-89 DPDADS
+89 DPDADN

-119 VTPQLAVVAQQSATA
+119 VTPQLAVAAQQSATA

-143 GEQQGIALDESEPAP
+143 GELEGIALDESEQTP
-158 AAARIARQLAGQT
+158 AAARIANQLAGQT

-180 AQLTP
+180 ANSTS
-185 ETTVSPSAARV
+185 ETTVSSSAARV
-196 VVQGDASS
+196 VAQGDAS
-204 AVLSP
+204 AA
-209 SVLSSEGEKAATTA
+209 VLSSEGEDAATTA
-223 DEQSG
+223 DGQAG

-233 KGETPAGGKHTKPLT
+233 KGETLGADGKHTKPLT

-267 TTKPAES
+267 TAKSAES
-274 LATKEAGDSKSDSA
+274 LAAKEAGDSKSDLA
-288 ASSAV
+288 ASNAL
-293 TGKGQTAQ
+293 TNKGQATQ
-301 AATQGAALKAFSEG
+301 AVTQGAALKAFSEG
-315 LKQPEV
+315 LKQPEA
-321 GAAATSAT
+321 GAATTSAT
-329 AEGHDGSSNS
+329 ADGS
-339 TGKSVS
+339 GV
-345 NSGAKVNQNDV
+345 
-356 SFTAKQEGR
+356 
-365 LTAKEGSD
+365 
-373 SKSDSVTSSAVTSK
+373 
-387 GQTAQAATQGA
+387 
-398 ALKAFSEGLK
+398 
-408 QPDAGTV
+408 
-415 TTATT
+415 
-420 AENTGMAGKG
+420 AGKG

-437 GSQQPATAANQGSAP
+437 GSQQSATAANQGSAP
-452 VTTAQSAAAQS
+452 VTTAQSAAESAAAQGSVTANATAQS
-463 GVTSNTTTQTDSAA
+463 DSAA
-477 APVMVAPEQVLAQA
+477 APVMVAPQQVLAQA
-491 ESQGPQAPLSSIA
+491 ESQGPQAPLSTIS
-504 AGIKQMDVTGTDEVR
+504 AGIKQMEVTGTDEVR
-519 KAVQLEVKPKAGE
+519 KAVSLEVKPKAGE
-532 SEKSLVAAT
+532 AEKSLVATT
-541 SSSESSQSQ
+541 SSSESSPSQ

-555 QNSQPQPQV
+555 QNSQTQSQV

-571 AEGTLRREPQNLPH
+571 AETTLRREPQNLPH

-622 KMKIQIQIGADSQA
+622 KMKIQIQMGADSQA

-680 QQQQGQPTFS
+680 QQQQGQPTFN

-698 GGQSHAGNGQVE
+698 SGQPRSGNGLVE
-710 GEPTTANLSL
+710 GELTTSNPSL

>member
-31 IDGGTS
+31 IDGGTG
-37 SDSKGDFAIL
+37 SDSKGDFATL
-47 IAKAQNC
+47 IAKARNS
-54 EQGAAEASQG
+54 EQGAAEATQG
-64 DNNVRSAKSLATES
+64 GNHVRSAKSLATES
-78 ASPNEEASKEQ
+78 ASPKEETGKEQ
-89 DPDADS
+89 DPDADN

-119 VTPQLAVVAQQSATA
+119 VTPQLAVAAQQSATA

-143 GEQQGIALDESEPAP
+143 GELEGIALDDGEQTP
-158 AAARIARQLAGQT
+158 AAARIASQLAGQT

-180 AQLTP
+180 ANSTLD
-185 ETTVSPSAARV
+185 TTVSSSAARV
-196 VVQGDASS
+196 VAQGDAS
-204 AVLSP
+204 AA
-209 SVLSSEGEKAATTA
+209 VLSSEGEDAATTGDGQA
-223 DEQSG
+223 G

-233 KGETPAGGKHTKPLT
+233 KSETIGADGKHTKPLT

-267 TTKPAES
+267 TAKSAES
-274 LATKEAGDSKSDSA
+274 LAAKEAGDSKSDLSA
-288 ASSAV
+288 SNAL
-293 TGKGQTAQ
+293 TNKGQATQ

-315 LKQPEV
+315 LKQSEA
-321 GAAATSAT
+321 GAATTSAT
-329 AEGHDGSSNS
+329 ADGS
-339 TGKSVS
+339 GV
-345 NSGAKVNQNDV
+345 
-356 SFTAKQEGR
+356 
-365 LTAKEGSD
+365 
-373 SKSDSVTSSAVTSK
+373 
-387 GQTAQAATQGA
+387 
-398 ALKAFSEGLK
+398 
-408 QPDAGTV
+408 
-415 TTATT
+415 
-420 AENTGMAGKG
+420 AGKG

-437 GSQQPATAANQGSAP
+437 GSLQPATAANQGSAP
-452 VTTAQSAAAQS
+452 VTTAQSAAESAAAQGS
-463 GVTSNTTTQTDSAA
+463 VTANATAQTDSAA
-477 APVMVAPEQVLAQA
+477 APVMVAPQQVLAQA
-491 ESQGPQAPLSSIA
+491 ESQGPQAPLSTIS
-504 AGIKQMDVTGTDEVR
+504 AGIKQMEVTGTDEVR
-519 KAVQLEVKPKAGE
+519 KAVSLEVKPKAGE
-532 SEKSLVAAT
+532 AEKSLVATT
-541 SSSESSQSQ
+541 SSGESSPSQ

-555 QNSQPQPQV
+555 QNSQTQPQV

-571 AEGTLRREPQNLPH
+571 AETTLRREPQNLPH

-622 KMKIQIQIGADSQA
+622 KMKIQIQMGADSQA

-680 QQQQGQPTFS
+680 QQQQGQPTFN

-698 GGQSHAGNGQVE
+698 SGQPRSGNGLVE
-710 GEPTTANLSL
+710 GELTTSNPSL

>member
-31 IDGGTS
+31 IDGGTG
-37 SDSKGDFAIL
+37 SDSKGDFATL
-47 IAKAQNC
+47 IAKARNS
-54 EQGAAEASQG
+54 EQGAAEATQG
-64 DNNVRSAKSLATES
+64 GNHVRSAKSLATES
-78 ASPNEEASKEQ
+78 ASPKEETGKEQ
-89 DPDADS
+89 DPDADN

-119 VTPQLAVVAQQSATA
+119 VTPQLAVAAQQSATA

-143 GEQQGIALDESEPAP
+143 GELEGIALDESEQTP
-158 AAARIARQLAGQT
+158 AAARIASQLAGQT
-171 GAQSPLATT
+171 GAQSPLATI
-180 AQLTP
+180 ANSTP
-185 ETTVSPSAARV
+185 ETTVSSSAARV
-196 VVQGDASS
+196 VAQGDAS
-204 AVLSP
+204 AA
-209 SVLSSEGEKAATTA
+209 VLSSEGEDAATTA
-223 DEQSG
+223 DGQSG

-233 KGETPAGGKHTKPLT
+233 KGETLGADGKHTKPLT

-267 TTKPAES
+267 TAKSVES
-274 LATKEAGDSKSDSA
+274 LATKETGDSKSDLVA
-288 ASSAV
+288 GNV
-293 TGKGQTAQ
+293 LTNKGQATQ

-315 LKQPEV
+315 LKQSEA
-321 GAAATSAT
+321 GAATTSAT
-329 AEGHDGSSNS
+329 ADGS
-339 TGKSVS
+339 GV
-345 NSGAKVNQNDV
+345 
-356 SFTAKQEGR
+356 
-365 LTAKEGSD
+365 
-373 SKSDSVTSSAVTSK
+373 
-387 GQTAQAATQGA
+387 
-398 ALKAFSEGLK
+398 
-408 QPDAGTV
+408 
-415 TTATT
+415 
-420 AENTGMAGKG
+420 AGKG

-437 GSQQPATAANQGSAP
+437 GSLQPATAANQGSAQ
-452 VTTAQSAAAQS
+452 VATAQSAAESAAAQS
-463 GVTSNTTTQTDSAA
+463 SVTATATAQTDSAA
-477 APVMVAPEQVLAQA
+477 APVMVAPQQVLAQA
-491 ESQGPQAPLSSIA
+491 ESQGPQAPLSTIS
-504 AGIKQMDVTGTDEVR
+504 AGIKQMEVTGSDEER
-519 KAVQLEVKPKAGE
+519 KAVSLEVKPKAGE
-532 SEKSLVAAT
+532 AEKSLVATT
-541 SSSESSQSQ
+541 SSGESSPSQ

-555 QNSQPQPQV
+555 QNSQTQPQV

-571 AEGTLRREPQNLPH
+571 AETTLRREPQNLPH

-622 KMKIQIQIGADSQA
+622 KMKIQIQMGADSQA

-680 QQQQGQPTFS
+680 QQQQGQPTFN

-698 GGQSHAGNGQVE
+698 SGQPRSGNGLVE
-710 GEPTTANLSL
+710 GELTTSNPSL

>member
-31 IDGGTS
+31 IDGGAG
-37 SDSKGDFAIL
+37 SDSKGDFATL
-47 IAKAQNC
+47 IAKAQNS

-64 DNNVRSAKSLATES
+64 DNHVRSAKSLATES
-78 ASPNEEASKEQ
+78 ASPNEETSKEQ

-119 VTPQLAVVAQQSATA
+119 VTPQLAVAAQQSATA

-143 GEQQGIALDESEPAP
+143 GEQEGIALDEREPAP

-171 GAQSPLATT
+171 GRNCRWPRPPNRLLTPPYRPLRREWWRRVTHPPPFSPPRTSPLRERR
-180 AQLTP
+180 LRP
-185 ETTVSPSAARV
+185 LRMSSP
-196 VVQGDASS
+196 
-204 AVLSP
+204 
-209 SVLSSEGEKAATTA
+209 
-223 DEQSG
+223 

-233 KGETPAGGKHTKPLT
+233 KGETPADGKHTKPLT

-274 LATKEAGDSKSDSA
+274 LATKETDDSKSDSA
-288 ASSAV
+288 ASSVV

-315 LKQPEV
+315 LKQPDAGTV
-321 GAAATSAT
+321 TTATT

-365 LTAKEGSD
+365 LTAKEGGD
-373 SKSDSVTSSAVTSK
+373 SKSDSAASSAVTSK

-430 AEKSAAE
+430 QKRVPPREAS
-437 GSQQPATAANQGSAP
+437 
-452 VTTAQSAAAQS
+452 
-463 GVTSNTTTQTDSAA
+463 
-477 APVMVAPEQVLAQA
+477 
-491 ESQGPQAPLSSIA
+491 
-504 AGIKQMDVTGTDEVR
+504 R
-519 KAVQLEVKPKAGE
+519 
-532 SEKSLVAAT
+532 
-541 SSSESSQSQ
+541 
-550 TVQHG
+550 
-555 QNSQPQPQV
+555 QPQPPIKV
-564 ADSRAPA
+564 
-571 AEGTLRREPQNLPH
+571 RRP
-585 LKLASQEAP
+585 
-594 AELHQKVNVML
+594 
-605 AEKLQQAEI
+605 
-614 QLDPLGLG
+614 
-622 KMKIQIQIGADSQA
+622 
-636 NVHFVVQH
+636 
-644 GQTREMLEQAMPR
+644 
-657 LRDMLAGQG
+657 
-666 IQLGQTQVQQQSQQ
+666 
-680 QQQQGQPTFS
+680 
-690 GQGQQGQS
+690 
-698 GGQSHAGNGQVE
+698 
-710 GEPTTANLSL
+710 
-720 LVESTNGSGIDFY
+720 
-733 A
+733 

>member
-13 PANGLD
+13 AANGLD

-31 IDGGTS
+31 IDGGTG
-37 SDSKGDFAIL
+37 SDSKGDFATL
-47 IAKAQNC
+47 IAKARNS
-54 EQGAAEASQG
+54 EQGAAEATQG
-64 DNNVRSAKSLATES
+64 GNHVRSAKSLATES
-78 ASPNEEASKEQ
+78 ASPKEETGKEQ
-89 DPDADS
+89 ASDADN

-119 VTPQLAVVAQQSATA
+119 VTPQLAVAAQQSATA

-143 GEQQGIALDESEPAP
+143 GELEGIVLDEGEQTP
-158 AAARIARQLAGQT
+158 AAARIAQQLSGQT

-180 AQLTP
+180 ANSTS
-185 ETTVSPSAARV
+185 ETTVSSSAARV
-196 VVQGDASS
+196 VAQGDAS
-204 AVLSP
+204 AA
-209 SVLSSEGEKAATTA
+209 VLSSEGEDAATTA
-223 DEQSG
+223 DEQTG
-228 EKASA
+228 EKAFA
-233 KGETPAGGKHTKPLT
+233 KGETLGADGKQTKPLT
-248 GAERMAQ
+248 GVERMAL
-255 LAKVLPVDESAS
+255 LAKVLPVDELAS
-267 TTKPAES
+267 TAKSAES
-274 LATKEAGDSKSDSA
+274 LAAKEAGDSKSDPA
-288 ASSAV
+288 ASNAL
-293 TGKGQTAQ
+293 TNKGQAMQ

-315 LKQPEV
+315 LKQPEA
-321 GAAATSAT
+321 GAATTSAT
-329 AEGHDGSSNS
+329 ADGS
-339 TGKSVS
+339 GV
-345 NSGAKVNQNDV
+345 
-356 SFTAKQEGR
+356 
-365 LTAKEGSD
+365 
-373 SKSDSVTSSAVTSK
+373 
-387 GQTAQAATQGA
+387 
-398 ALKAFSEGLK
+398 
-408 QPDAGTV
+408 
-415 TTATT
+415 
-420 AENTGMAGKG
+420 AGKG

-463 GVTSNTTTQTDSAA
+463 SVTANATAQTDSAA
-477 APVMVAPEQVLAQA
+477 APVMVAPQQVLAQA
-491 ESQGPQAPLSSIA
+491 ESQGPQAPLSTIS
-504 AGIKQMDVTGTDEVR
+504 AGIKQMEVTGTDEVR

-532 SEKSLVAAT
+532 AEKSLVATT
-541 SSSESSQSQ
+541 SNSESSPSQ

-555 QNSQPQPQV
+555 QNSQTQPQV

-571 AEGTLRREPQNLPH
+571 AETTLRREPQNLPH

-622 KMKIQIQIGADSQA
+622 KMKIQIQMGADSQA

-680 QQQQGQPTFS
+680 QQQQGQPTFN

-698 GGQSHAGNGQVE
+698 SGQQRSGNGLVE
-710 GEPTTANLSL
+710 GELTTSNPSL

>member
-31 IDGGTS
+31 IDGGTG
-37 SDSKGDFAIL
+37 SDSKGDFATL
-47 IAKAQNC
+47 IAKARNS
-54 EQGAAEASQG
+54 EQGAAEATQG
-64 DNNVRSAKSLATES
+64 GNHVRSAKSLATES
-78 ASPNEEASKEQ
+78 ASPKEEIGKEQ
-89 DPDADS
+89 DPDADN

-119 VTPQLAVVAQQSATA
+119 VTPQLAVAAQQSATA

-143 GEQQGIALDESEPAP
+143 GEQEGIVLDESEQTP
-158 AAARIARQLAGQT
+158 AAARIAQQLAGQT
-171 GAQSPLATT
+171 GAQSPLATI
-180 AQLTP
+180 ANSTP
-185 ETTVSPSAARV
+185 ETTVSSSAARV
-196 VVQGDASS
+196 VAQGDAS
-204 AVLSP
+204 AA
-209 SVLSSEGEKAATTA
+209 VLSSEGEDSATTA
-223 DEQSG
+223 DGQSG

-233 KGETPAGGKHTKPLT
+233 KGETLGADGKHTKPLT

-267 TTKPAES
+267 TAKSAES
-274 LATKEAGDSKSDSA
+274 LAAKEAGDSKSDLA
-288 ASSAV
+288 ASNAL
-293 TGKGQTAQ
+293 TNKGPATQ
-301 AATQGAALKAFSEG
+301 ATTQGAALKAFSEG
-315 LKQPEV
+315 LKQPEA
-321 GAAATSAT
+321 GAANSSAT
-329 AEGHDGSSNS
+329 ADGS
-339 TGKSVS
+339 GV
-345 NSGAKVNQNDV
+345 
-356 SFTAKQEGR
+356 
-365 LTAKEGSD
+365 
-373 SKSDSVTSSAVTSK
+373 
-387 GQTAQAATQGA
+387 
-398 ALKAFSEGLK
+398 
-408 QPDAGTV
+408 
-415 TTATT
+415 
-420 AENTGMAGKG
+420 AGKG
-430 AEKSAAE
+430 AEKGAAE

-452 VTTAQSAAAQS
+452 VTTAQSAAESAAAQS
-463 GVTSNTTTQTDSAA
+463 SVTANATTQTDSAA
-477 APVMVAPEQVLAQA
+477 APVMVAPQQVLAQA
-491 ESQGPQAPLSSIA
+491 ESQGPQASLSTIS
-504 AGIKQMDVTGTDEVR
+504 AGIKQMEVTGTDEVR
-519 KAVQLEVKPKAGE
+519 KAVSLEVKPKAGE
-532 SEKSLVAAT
+532 AENSLVATT
-541 SSSESSQSQ
+541 SSGESSQNQ

-555 QNSQPQPQV
+555 QNSQTQPQV

-571 AEGTLRREPQNLPH
+571 AETTLRREPQNLPH

-622 KMKIQIQIGADSQA
+622 KMKIQIQMGADSQA

-680 QQQQGQPTFS
+680 QQQQGQPTFN

-698 GGQSHAGNGQVE
+698 SGQQRSGNGLVE
-710 GEPTTANLSL
+710 GELTTSNPSL

>member
-31 IDGGTS
+31 IDGGTG
-37 SDSKGDFAIL
+37 SDSKGDFATL
-47 IAKAQNC
+47 IAKARNS
-54 EQGAAEASQG
+54 EQGAAEATQG
-64 DNNVRSAKSLATES
+64 GNHVRSAKSLATES
-78 ASPNEEASKEQ
+78 ASPKEETGKEQ
-89 DPDADS
+89 DPDADN

-119 VTPQLAVVAQQSATA
+119 VTPQLAVAAQQSATA

-143 GEQQGIALDESEPAP
+143 GELEGIALDDGEQTP
-158 AAARIARQLAGQT
+158 AAARIASQLAGQN

-180 AQLTP
+180 ANSTS
-185 ETTVSPSAARV
+185 ETTVSSSAARV
-196 VVQGDASS
+196 VAQGDAS
-204 AVLSP
+204 AA
-209 SVLSSEGEKAATTA
+209 VLSSEGEDAATTT
-223 DEQSG
+223 DRQSG

-233 KGETPAGGKHTKPLT
+233 KGETLGADGKHSKPLT

-255 LAKVLPVDESAS
+255 LAKVLPVDESANTAKS
-267 TTKPAES
+267 AES
-274 LATKEAGDSKSDSA
+274 LAAKEAGDSKSDPA
-288 ASSAV
+288 ASNAL
-293 TGKGQTAQ
+293 TNKGQATQ

-315 LKQPEV
+315 LKQSEA
-321 GAAATSAT
+321 GAATTSAT
-329 AEGHDGSSNS
+329 ADGS
-339 TGKSVS
+339 GV
-345 NSGAKVNQNDV
+345 
-356 SFTAKQEGR
+356 
-365 LTAKEGSD
+365 
-373 SKSDSVTSSAVTSK
+373 
-387 GQTAQAATQGA
+387 
-398 ALKAFSEGLK
+398 
-408 QPDAGTV
+408 
-415 TTATT
+415 
-420 AENTGMAGKG
+420 AGKG

-437 GSQQPATAANQGSAP
+437 GSLQPATAANQGSAP
-452 VTTAQSAAAQS
+452 VTTAQSAAESAAAQS
-463 GVTSNTTTQTDSAA
+463 SVTATATAQTDSAA
-477 APVMVAPEQVLAQA
+477 APVMVAPQQVLAQV
-491 ESQGPQAPLSSIA
+491 ESQGPQAPLSTIS
-504 AGIKQMDVTGTDEVR
+504 AGIKQMEVTGTDEVR
-519 KAVQLEVKPKAGE
+519 KAVSLEVKPKAGE
-532 SEKSLVAAT
+532 AEKSLVAAT
-541 SSSESSQSQ
+541 SSGESSQNQ

-555 QNSQPQPQV
+555 QNSQTQPQV

-571 AEGTLRREPQNLPH
+571 AETTLRREPQNLPH

-622 KMKIQIQIGADSQA
+622 KMKIQIHMGSDSQA

-680 QQQQGQPTFS
+680 QQQQGQPTS
-690 GQGQQGQS
+690 NGQGQSSGQPRS
-698 GGQSHAGNGQVE
+698 GNGLVE
-710 GEPTTANLSL
+710 GELTTSNPSL

>member
-31 IDGGTS
+31 IDGGTG
-37 SDSKGDFAIL
+37 SDSKGDFATL
-47 IAKAQNC
+47 IAKAQNS

-95 KVEEVPATDFLLRLQ
+95 KIEEVPATDFLLRLQ

-119 VTPQLAVVAQQSATA
+119 VTPQLAVAAQQSATA
-134 VDGNPLPQE
+134 LDGNPLPQE
-143 GEQQGIALDESEPAP
+143 GEQEGIALDESEPAP

-180 AQLTP
+180 AQSTP
-185 ETTVSPSAARV
+185 ESTVSPSAARV
-196 VVQGDASS
+196 VAQGDASS
-204 AVLSP
+204 AVLS
-209 SVLSSEGEKAATTA
+209 SEGEDAATTA
-223 DEQSG
+223 DGQSG

-233 KGETPAGGKHTKPLT
+233 KGETLGADGKHTKPLT

-267 TTKPAES
+267 TAKSAES
-274 LATKEAGDSKSDSA
+274 LAAKEAGDSKSDLA
-288 ASSAV
+288 ASNAL
-293 TGKGQTAQ
+293 TNKGQATQ

-315 LKQPEV
+315 LKPPEA
-321 GAAATSAT
+321 GTATAT
-329 AEGHDGSSNS
+329 AEG
-339 TGKSVS
+339 
-345 NSGAKVNQNDV
+345 SGA
-356 SFTAKQEGR
+356 
-365 LTAKEGSD
+365 
-373 SKSDSVTSSAVTSK
+373 
-387 GQTAQAATQGA
+387 
-398 ALKAFSEGLK
+398 
-408 QPDAGTV
+408 
-415 TTATT
+415 
-420 AENTGMAGKG
+420 AGKG
-430 AEKSAAE
+430 AEKGAAE
-437 GSQQPATAANQGSAP
+437 GSQQPATAANQGLAP
-452 VTTAQSAAAQS
+452 VTTAQSAAAQGS
-463 GVTSNTTTQTDSAA
+463 VTANATAQSDSAA
-477 APVMVAPEQVLAQA
+477 APVMVAPQQVLAQA
-491 ESQGPQAPLSSIA
+491 ESQGPQAPLSTIS
-504 AGIKQMDVTGTDEVR
+504 AGIKQMEVTGTEEVR
-519 KAVQLEVKPKAGE
+519 KAVSLEVKPKAGE
-532 SEKSLVAAT
+532 AEKSLVATT
-541 SSSESSQSQ
+541 SSGESSPSQ

-555 QNSQPQPQV
+555 QNSQTQPQV

-571 AEGTLRREPQNLPH
+571 AETTLRREPQNLPH
-585 LKLASQEAP
+585 LKLASQEAS

-622 KMKIQIQIGADSQA
+622 KMKIQIQMGADSQA

-680 QQQQGQPTFS
+680 QQQQGQPTFN

-698 GGQSHAGNGQVE
+698 SGQPRSGNGLVE
-710 GEPTTANLSL
+710 GELTTSNPSL

>member
-31 IDGGTS
+31 IDGGTG
-37 SDSKGDFAIL
+37 SDSKGDFATL
-47 IAKAQNC
+47 IAKARNS
-54 EQGAAEASQG
+54 EQGAAEATQG
-64 DNNVRSAKSLATES
+64 GNHVRSAKSLATES
-78 ASPNEEASKEQ
+78 ASPKEETGKEQ
-89 DPDADS
+89 DPDADN

-119 VTPQLAVVAQQSATA
+119 VTPQLAVAAQQSATA

-143 GEQQGIALDESEPAP
+143 GELEGIALDDGEQTP
-158 AAARIARQLAGQT
+158 AAARIASQLAGQT

-180 AQLTP
+180 ANSTS
-185 ETTVSPSAARV
+185 ETTVSSSAARV
-196 VVQGDASS
+196 VAQGDAS
-204 AVLSP
+204 AA
-209 SVLSSEGEKAATTA
+209 VLSSEGEDAATTT
-223 DEQSG
+223 DRQSG

-233 KGETPAGGKHTKPLT
+233 KGETLGADGKHSKPLT

-255 LAKVLPVDESAS
+255 LAKVLPVDESVS
-267 TTKPAES
+267 TAKSAES
-274 LATKEAGDSKSDSA
+274 LAAKEAGDSKSDLA
-288 ASSAV
+288 ASNAL
-293 TGKGQTAQ
+293 TNKGQATQ

-315 LKQPEV
+315 LKQSEA
-321 GAAATSAT
+321 GAATTSAT
-329 AEGHDGSSNS
+329 ADG
-339 TGKSVS
+339 GGV
-345 NSGAKVNQNDV
+345 
-356 SFTAKQEGR
+356 
-365 LTAKEGSD
+365 
-373 SKSDSVTSSAVTSK
+373 
-387 GQTAQAATQGA
+387 
-398 ALKAFSEGLK
+398 
-408 QPDAGTV
+408 
-415 TTATT
+415 
-420 AENTGMAGKG
+420 AGKG
-430 AEKSAAE
+430 AEKGAAE

-452 VTTAQSAAAQS
+452 VTTAQSAAESAAAQS
-463 GVTSNTTTQTDSAA
+463 SVTANATTPTDNAA
-477 APVMVAPEQVLAQA
+477 APVMVAPQQVLAQA
-491 ESQGPQAPLSSIA
+491 ESQGPQAPLSTIS
-504 AGIKQMDVTGTDEVR
+504 AGIKQMEVTGTDEVR
-519 KAVQLEVKPKAGE
+519 KAVSLEVKPKAGE
-532 SEKSLVAAT
+532 AEKSLVATT
-541 SSSESSQSQ
+541 SSGESSPSQ

-555 QNSQPQPQV
+555 QNSQTQPQV

-571 AEGTLRREPQNLPH
+571 AETTLRREPQNLPH

-622 KMKIQIQIGADSQA
+622 KMKIQIQMGADSQA

-680 QQQQGQPTFS
+680 QQQQGQPTFN

-698 GGQSHAGNGQVE
+698 SGQQRSGNGLVE
-710 GEPTTANLSL
+710 GELTTSNPSL

>member
-31 IDGGTS
+31 IDGGTG
-37 SDSKGDFAIL
+37 SDSKGDFATL
-47 IAKAQNC
+47 IAKARNG
-54 EQGAAEASQG
+54 EQGAAEATQG
-64 DNNVRSAKSLATES
+64 GNHVRSAKSLATES
-78 ASPNEEASKEQ
+78 ASPKEETSKEQ
-89 DPDADS
+89 DPDADN

-119 VTPQLAVVAQQSATA
+119 VTPQLAVAAQQSATA

-143 GEQQGIALDESEPAP
+143 GELEGIALDEGEQTP
-158 AAARIARQLAGQT
+158 AAARIASQLAGQT

-180 AQLTP
+180 ANSTLD
-185 ETTVSPSAARV
+185 TTVSSSVARV
-196 VVQGDASS
+196 VAKGDAS
-204 AVLSP
+204 AA
-209 SVLSSEGEKAATTA
+209 VLSSEGEDAATTA
-223 DEQSG
+223 DGQTG

-233 KGETPAGGKHTKPLT
+233 KGETLGADGKQTKPLT

-267 TTKPAES
+267 TAKSAES
-274 LATKEAGDSKSDSA
+274 LAAKEAGDSKSDLA
-288 ASSAV
+288 ASNAL
-293 TGKGQTAQ
+293 TNKGQATQ
-301 AATQGAALKAFSEG
+301 AVTQGAALKAFSEG
-315 LKQPEV
+315 LKQPEA
-321 GAAATSAT
+321 GAATTSAT
-329 AEGHDGSSNS
+329 ADGS
-339 TGKSVS
+339 GV
-345 NSGAKVNQNDV
+345 
-356 SFTAKQEGR
+356 
-365 LTAKEGSD
+365 
-373 SKSDSVTSSAVTSK
+373 
-387 GQTAQAATQGA
+387 
-398 ALKAFSEGLK
+398 
-408 QPDAGTV
+408 
-415 TTATT
+415 
-420 AENTGMAGKG
+420 AGKG
-430 AEKSAAE
+430 TEKGAAE

-452 VTTAQSAAAQS
+452 VTTAQSAVASAAAQGS
-463 GVTSNTTTQTDSAA
+463 VTANATAQSDS
-477 APVMVAPEQVLAQA
+477 APVMVAPQQVLAQA
-491 ESQGPQAPLSSIA
+491 ESQGPQAPLSTIS
-504 AGIKQMDVTGTDEVR
+504 AGIKQMEVTGTDEVR
-519 KAVQLEVKPKAGE
+519 KVVSLEVKPKAGE
-532 SEKSLVAAT
+532 AEKSLVATT
-541 SSSESSQSQ
+541 SSGESSPSQ

-555 QNSQPQPQV
+555 QNSQTQPQV

-571 AEGTLRREPQNLPH
+571 AETTLRREPQNLPH

-622 KMKIQIQIGADSQA
+622 KMKIQVHMGSDSQA

-680 QQQQGQPTFS
+680 QQQQGQPTFN

-698 GGQSHAGNGQVE
+698 SGQPRSGNGLVE
-710 GEPTTANLSL
+710 GELTTSNPSL

>member
-31 IDGGTS
+31 IDGGTG
-37 SDSKGDFAIL
+37 SDSKGDFATL
-47 IAKAQNC
+47 IAKARNS
-54 EQGAAEASQG
+54 EQGAAEATQG
-64 DNNVRSAKSLATES
+64 GNHVRSAKSLATES
-78 ASPNEEASKEQ
+78 ASPKEETSKEQ
-89 DPDADS
+89 DPDADN

-119 VTPQLAVVAQQSATA
+119 VTPQLAVAAQQSATA

-143 GEQQGIALDESEPAP
+143 GEQEGIALDEGEQTP
-158 AAARIARQLAGQT
+158 AAARIASQLAGQT

-180 AQLTP
+180 ANSTLD
-185 ETTVSPSAARV
+185 TTVSSSVARV
-196 VVQGDASS
+196 VAKGDAS
-204 AVLSP
+204 AA
-209 SVLSSEGEKAATTA
+209 VLSSEGEDAATTA
-223 DEQSG
+223 DGQTG

-233 KGETPAGGKHTKPLT
+233 KGETLGADGKQTKPLT

-267 TTKPAES
+267 TTKSAES
-274 LATKEAGDSKSDSA
+274 LATKEAGDSKSDLA
-288 ASSAV
+288 ASNAL
-293 TGKGQTAQ
+293 TNKGQATQ
-301 AATQGAALKAFSEG
+301 AATQGAALKAFNEA
-315 LKQPEV
+315 LKQPEA
-321 GAAATSAT
+321 GTATAT
-329 AEGHDGSSNS
+329 AEG
-339 TGKSVS
+339 
-345 NSGAKVNQNDV
+345 SGA
-356 SFTAKQEGR
+356 T
-365 LTAKEGSD
+365 
-373 SKSDSVTSSAVTSK
+373 
-387 GQTAQAATQGA
+387 
-398 ALKAFSEGLK
+398 
-408 QPDAGTV
+408 
-415 TTATT
+415 
-420 AENTGMAGKG
+420 GKG
-430 AEKSAAE
+430 AEKGAAE

-452 VTTAQSAAAQS
+452 VRTAQSAAESAAAQS
-463 GVTSNTTTQTDSAA
+463 NVTTNATAQSDSAA
-477 APVMVAPEQVLAQA
+477 APVMVAPQQVLAQA
-491 ESQGPQAPLSSIA
+491 ESQGPQAPLSTIS
-504 AGIKQMDVTGTDEVR
+504 AGIKQMEVTGTDEVR
-519 KAVQLEVKPKAGE
+519 KAVSLEVKPKAGE
-532 SEKSLVAAT
+532 AEKSLVATT
-541 SSSESSQSQ
+541 SSSESSPTQ

-555 QNSQPQPQV
+555 QNSQTQPQV

-571 AEGTLRREPQNLPH
+571 AETTLRREPQNLPY

-622 KMKIQIQIGADSQA
+622 KMKIQIQMGADSQA

-680 QQQQGQPTFS
+680 QQQQGQPTFN

-698 GGQSHAGNGQVE
+698 SGQPRSGNGLVE
-710 GEPTTANLSL
+710 GELTTSNPSL

>member
-31 IDGGTS
+31 IDGGTG
-37 SDSKGDFAIL
+37 SDSKGDFATL
-47 IAKAQNC
+47 IAKARNS
-54 EQGAAEASQG
+54 EQGAAEATQG
-64 DNNVRSAKSLATES
+64 GNHVRSAKSLATES
-78 ASPNEEASKEQ
+78 TSPKEETGKEQ
-89 DPDADS
+89 DPDADN

-119 VTPQLAVVAQQSATA
+119 VTPQLAVAAQQSATA

-143 GEQQGIALDESEPAP
+143 GELEGIALDESEQTP
-158 AAARIARQLAGQT
+158 AAARIAQQLAGQT

-180 AQLTP
+180 ANSTLD
-185 ETTVSPSAARV
+185 TTVSSSAARV
-196 VVQGDASS
+196 VAKGDAS
-204 AVLSP
+204 AA
-209 SVLSSEGEKAATTA
+209 VLSSEGEDAATTA
-223 DEQSG
+223 DGQAG

-233 KGETPAGGKHTKPLT
+233 KGEILGADGKHTKPLT

-267 TTKPAES
+267 TAKSAES
-274 LATKEAGDSKSDSA
+274 LAAKEAGDSKSDPA
-288 ASSAV
+288 ASNAL
-293 TGKGQTAQ
+293 TNKGQATQ

-315 LKQPEV
+315 LKQPEA
-321 GAAATSAT
+321 GAATTSAT
-329 AEGHDGSSNS
+329 ADGS
-339 TGKSVS
+339 GV
-345 NSGAKVNQNDV
+345 
-356 SFTAKQEGR
+356 
-365 LTAKEGSD
+365 
-373 SKSDSVTSSAVTSK
+373 
-387 GQTAQAATQGA
+387 
-398 ALKAFSEGLK
+398 
-408 QPDAGTV
+408 
-415 TTATT
+415 
-420 AENTGMAGKG
+420 AGKG
-430 AEKSAAE
+430 AEKGAAE
-437 GSQQPATAANQGSAP
+437 GSQQQATAANQGSAP
-452 VTTAQSAAAQS
+452 VTTAQSAAAQGS
-463 GVTSNTTTQTDSAA
+463 VTANATAQTDSAA
-477 APVMVAPEQVLAQA
+477 APVMVAPQQVLAQA
-491 ESQGPQAPLSSIA
+491 ESQGPQAPLSTIS
-504 AGIKQMDVTGTDEVR
+504 AGIKQMEVTGTDEVR
-519 KAVQLEVKPKAGE
+519 KAVSLEVKPKAGE
-532 SEKSLVAAT
+532 AEKSLVATT
-541 SSSESSQSQ
+541 SSGESSPSQ

-555 QNSQPQPQV
+555 QNSQTQPQV

-571 AEGTLRREPQNLPH
+571 AETTLRREPQNLPH

-622 KMKIQIQIGADSQA
+622 KMKIQIQMGADSQA

-680 QQQQGQPTFS
+680 QQQQQQGQPTFN

-698 GGQSHAGNGQVE
+698 SGQPRSGNGLVE
-710 GEPTTANLSL
+710 GELTTSNPSL

>member
-31 IDGGTS
+31 IDGRTG
-37 SDSKGDFAIL
+37 SDSKGDFATL
-47 IAKAQNC
+47 IAKARNS
-54 EQGAAEASQG
+54 EQGAAEATQG
-64 DNNVRSAKSLATES
+64 GNHVRSAKSLATES
-78 ASPNEEASKEQ
+78 ASPKEEIGKEQ
-89 DPDADS
+89 DPDADN

-119 VTPQLAVVAQQSATA
+119 VTPQLAVAAQQSATA

-143 GEQQGIALDESEPAP
+143 GEQEGIALDEGEQTP
-158 AAARIARQLAGQT
+158 AAARIASQLAGQT
-171 GAQSPLATT
+171 GTQSPLATT
-180 AQLTP
+180 ANSTLD
-185 ETTVSPSAARV
+185 TTVSSSAARV
-196 VVQGDASS
+196 VAKGDAS
-204 AVLSP
+204 AA
-209 SVLSSEGEKAATTA
+209 VLSSEGEDAATTA
-223 DEQSG
+223 DGQAG

-233 KGETPAGGKHTKPLT
+233 KGETLGADGKQTKPLT

-267 TTKPAES
+267 TAKSAES
-274 LATKEAGDSKSDSA
+274 LATKEAGDSKSDLA
-288 ASSAV
+288 ASNAL
-293 TGKGQTAQ
+293 TNKGQATQ

-315 LKQPEV
+315 LKQSEA
-321 GAAATSAT
+321 GAATTSAT
-329 AEGHDGSSNS
+329 ADGS
-339 TGKSVS
+339 GV
-345 NSGAKVNQNDV
+345 
-356 SFTAKQEGR
+356 
-365 LTAKEGSD
+365 
-373 SKSDSVTSSAVTSK
+373 
-387 GQTAQAATQGA
+387 
-398 ALKAFSEGLK
+398 
-408 QPDAGTV
+408 
-415 TTATT
+415 
-420 AENTGMAGKG
+420 AGKG
-430 AEKSAAE
+430 AEKGAAE

-452 VTTAQSAAAQS
+452 VRTAQSAAESAVAQS
-463 GVTSNTTTQTDSAA
+463 SVTTNATAQSDSAA
-477 APVMVAPEQVLAQA
+477 APVMVAPQQVLAQA
-491 ESQGPQAPLSSIA
+491 ESQGPQAPLSTIS
-504 AGIKQMDVTGTDEVR
+504 AGIKQMEVTGTDEVR
-519 KAVQLEVKPKAGE
+519 KAVSLEVKPKAGE
-532 SEKSLVAAT
+532 AEKSLVATT
-541 SSSESSQSQ
+541 SSSESSPSQ

-555 QNSQPQPQV
+555 QNSQTQPQV

-571 AEGTLRREPQNLPH
+571 AETTLRREPQNLPH

-622 KMKIQIQIGADSQA
+622 KMKIQIQMGADSQA

-680 QQQQGQPTFS
+680 QQQQGQPTFN

-698 GGQSHAGNGQVE
+698 SGQPRSGNGLVE
-710 GEPTTANLSL
+710 GELTTSNPSL